1 MIGIYLVAALVVLA
15 LLFAIN
21 MMLKSSF
28 FRVIIITYTFL
39 IASLVY
45 FSFETYKG
53 WPTADKAESGQVLWV
68 MVVDP
73 RGTDPG
79 IIYFWVLD
87 KATKEQTWIQKLYTY
102 KPDQTSVPRSHW
114 IPYSKRA
121 AAKFREAQ
129 GAIQQGM
136 VVTIDEQ
143 DSDEANSSNGKGEG
157 KGKAKGNSDIGD
169 SKVEDYNVPHLNIL
183 SPDELLQK
191 G

>member
-1 MIGIYLVAALVVLA
+1 MIGIYLVVALVVLA

-21 MMLKSSF
+21 MMLKSSL

-53 WPTADKAESGQVLWV
+53 WPTADKTESGQVLWV

-73 RGTDPG
+73 RGANPG
-79 IIYFWVLD
+79 IIYFWVLG
-87 KATKEQTWIQKLYTY
+87 KAEEHTWIQKLYTY
-102 KPDQTSVPRSHW
+102 EPNQPSVPRSHW
-114 IPYSKRA
+114 IPYSKGA

-129 GAIQQGM
+129 DAIQQGM
-136 VVTIDEQ
+136 VVTIEEQ
-143 DSDEANSSNGKGEG
+143 NSDEANSSKGKGEG
-157 KGKAKGNSDIGD
+157 KGKAKGTSDIGD
-169 SKVEDYNVPHLNIL
+169 SKAEDYDVPHLNIL